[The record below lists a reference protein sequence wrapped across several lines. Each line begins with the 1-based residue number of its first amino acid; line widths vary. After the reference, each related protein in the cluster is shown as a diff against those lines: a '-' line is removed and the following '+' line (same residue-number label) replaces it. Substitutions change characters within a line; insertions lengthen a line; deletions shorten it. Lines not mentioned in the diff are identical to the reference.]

1 MYHPVV
7 FLGGGGVRSLRGE
20 TIVGFS
26 KCVVW
31 VARRRCCCCS
41 SSSASPPLL
50 LPPQP
55 PPLQQQQ
62 QHQPSP
68 PPSPSPLL
76 LPPFLRLPPHQQQLL
91 QEQEHNPQPTTPPS
105 LTCPPRQL
113 VGRDAGCGGVRRL
126 FSVPGEPSTL
136 KTKSK
141 PQTPNSK
148 P

>member
-7 FLGGGGVRSLRGE
+7 FLGGGGEKLERGDDCWIFNMCGLAC
-20 TIVGFS
+20 TS
-26 KCVVW
+26 T
-31 VARRRCCCCS
+31 
-41 SSSASPPLL
+41 LL
-50 LPPQP
+50 LLLLLLRLAAAAAAAATAAAAAAAATSAVAAAIAVAAVAAAIPAAAAASAAAAAGAGAQP
-55 PPLQQQQ
+55 PT
-62 QHQPSP
+62 
-68 PPSPSPLL
+68 
-76 LPPFLRLPPHQQQLL
+76 
-91 QEQEHNPQPTTPPS
+91 HNPPS